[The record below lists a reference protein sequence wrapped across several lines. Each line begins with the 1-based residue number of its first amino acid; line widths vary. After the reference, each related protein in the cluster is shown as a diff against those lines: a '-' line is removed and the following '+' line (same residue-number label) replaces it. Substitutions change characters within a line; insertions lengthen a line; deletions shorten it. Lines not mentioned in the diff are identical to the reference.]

1 MIPFIALVGFMGT
14 GKTSVGK
21 ALAERLGW
29 PYRDSDEWIEKKEGS
44 IPAIFENQGEAAFRD
59 FETEALRTLTN
70 ERCVLATGGGA
81 VLREENRALLERG
94 LVVVLDASLATI
106 EERVNASDRPL
117 RGRLKELYEARQPLY
132 RAFPFHFEAE
142 KATPEEIAR
151 QIQAWISGKHES
163 LTVPLGEQSYPIE
176 LEAGGLLR
184 LGEAC
189 REWAPSGRCLLVSD
203 ENVED
208 LYGAI
213 AAESL
218 RASGYELINA
228 VIPPGEGSKTLP
240 MAESLYRS
248 MIENGLDRSSPVIA
262 LGGGVVG
269 DLAGFVASTYQRGVP
284 FIQVPTTLLAQI
296 DSSVGG
302 KVAVNHPLAKNMIGT
317 FYQPKGVSI
326 DPLVLRTLPEREW
339 RGGLAELVK
348 YGVILDAELFETLE
362 QNLLALQQRSTA
374 FLMPLIKRACALKA
388 EVVSQDEKEKGL
400 RAILN
405 FGHTIGHAI
414 EAVAGFGTFTHGEA
428 VAIGM
433 VAAGK
438 LAVKR
443 GEFEPKE
450 HARLLSLLH
459 SLGLPTTVPALP
471 IEALLQA
478 MAVDKKNAGGAIR
491 MVLPQ
496 SIGTVGLPVPVP
508 PEELV
513 SLLS

>member
-21 ALAERLGW
+21 ALAELLGW
-29 PYRDSDEWIEKKEGS
+29 PFRDSDAWIEAQAGP
-44 IPAIFENQGEAAFRD
+44 IPSIFETKGEAAFRNL
-59 FETEALRTLTN
+59 ETEALRTLTS

-81 VLREENRALLERG
+81 VLRDENRLLLERG
-94 LVVVLDASLATI
+94 LVVVLDASLPTI
-106 EERVNASDRPL
+106 EGRVEASDRPL
-117 RGRLKELYEARQPLY
+117 RGRLKELYEARHPLY
-132 RAFPFHFEAE
+132 QSFPFHFEAE
-142 KATPEEIAR
+142 KTTPEEIAR
-151 QIQAWISGKHES
+151 QIHAWIMGKAES
-163 LTVPLGEQSYPIE
+163 LIVPLGERSYPIE
-176 LEAGGLLR
+176 IEAGGLLR

-189 REWAPSGRCLLVSD
+189 REWAPSKRCLLVSD
-203 ENVED
+203 QTVEE

-213 AAESL
+213 AKESL
-218 RASGYELINA
+218 RQAGFEVAEALL
-228 VIPPGEGSKTLP
+228 PPGESSKSLS
-240 MAESLYRS
+240 MAETLFRT
-248 MIENGLDRSSPVIA
+248 MIEQGLDRSSPVIA

-317 FYQPKGVSI
+317 FYQPRGVSI

-348 YGVILDAELFETLE
+348 YGVILDARLFEELE
-362 QNLLALQQRSTA
+362 HNLPALSERSTA
-374 FLMPLIKRACALKA
+374 FLLSLIKRACELKS
-388 EVVSQDEKEKGL
+388 EVVSQDEQEKGL

-405 FGHTIGHAI
+405 FGHTIGHAV
-414 EAVAGFGTFTHGEA
+414 EAVAGFGIFTHGEA

-433 VAAGK
+433 VEAGN

-443 GEFEPKE
+443 GEFEPSE
-450 HARLLSLLH
+450 QARLVSLLR
-459 SLGLPTTVPALP
+459 SLGLPTALP
-471 IEALLQA
+471 PLPVESLMQA
-478 MAVDKKNAGGAIR
+478 MAVDKKNAGGEVR
-491 MVLPQ
+491 MVLPR
-496 SIGTVGLPVPVP
+496 SIGKVDLPVAIP
-508 PEELV
+508 PGELR